1 MICHNLRWRNEGRSE
16 SMKKMILKIFALPV
30 YLILCLLSGLLDI
43 GLRVYCYGAGIVYWF
58 LFICLLL
65 AVICK
70 QWLNVG
76 IFVGIIGVA
85 MLVTFW
91 VGIVVATIEIWKDKL
106 KATIVA

>member
-1 MICHNLRWRNEGRSE
+1 MRKI
-16 SMKKMILKIFALPV
+16 ILKIFAMPV
-30 YLILCLLSGLLDI
+30 YLILCLLSGLIDI

-76 IFVGIIGVA
+76 IFVGIIVVA
-85 MLVTFW
+85 TFVTVL
-91 VGIVVATIEIWKDKL
+91 VGIVVATIEVWKDKL
-106 KATIVA
+106 KTAIVA